1 MISSVLLLLLP
12 IVATSGWYVGFRTI
26 EKKDKPST
34 SMVPRDYLIGLNFL
48 LEEQPDKAVDVFIK
62 MLEVDSDTVETHLA
76 LGSLFRRRGEVDR
89 AIRIHQNLIARP
101 HLSKQQRI
109 QALIALGQ
117 DYMRAGVLD
126 RAERVFLEVVE
137 QGGEEGTSSLKSLL
151 DIYQQEKA
159 WNKAIQI
166 GRKLESVAGLDMQ
179 INIAHYYC
187 EMALIAQNENDVET
201 ARGYLRKALAID
213 SKCARASLLHGD
225 IEMQNRRYKAAIRFY
240 KNIKQQN
247 PDYLSET
254 LIPLERCYD
263 EIGDQHELVDYLREC
278 LREHPRISIVLAL
291 AKKIQQLE
299 GIPAATT
306 FIADF
311 LTHHPS
317 VRGLKKLIE
326 LQLQTVTKKERE
338 NLIILEDLTET
349 MLEKKPVYRCN
360 DCGFNGKQL
369 HWICPR
375 CRHWSTMKPIHGL
388 EGD

>member
-1 MISSVLLLLLP
+1 MLLLP
-12 IVATSGWYVGFRTI
+12 IVATSGWYVGFRTV
-26 EKKDKPST
+26 EKKAKPNT

-101 HLSKQQRI
+101 HLSKHQRI

-137 QGGEEGTSSLKSLL
+137 QGGEEGSSSLKSLL

-166 GRKLESVAGLDMQ
+166 ARKLESLAGLDMQ

-187 EMALIAQNENDVET
+187 EMALIAQNENDMET

-213 SKCARASLLHGD
+213 PKCARASLLHGD
-225 IEMQNRRYKAAIRFY
+225 IEMQNGRYKAAIRFY

-254 LIPLERCYD
+254 LLSLEKCYD
-263 EIGDQHELVDYLREC
+263 EIGDQPELVNYLREC
-278 LREHPRISIVLAL
+278 LGEHPRISIVLAL

-299 GIPAATT
+299 GISAATT

-311 LTHHPS
+311 LTRHPS
-317 VRGLKKLIE
+317 IRGLKKLIE
-326 LQLQTVTKKERE
+326 LQLQTATKKERE

-349 MLEKKPVYRCN
+349 MLEKKPVYLCN
-360 DCGFNGKQL
+360 HCGFNGKQL